1 MHGKWQSQAI
11 SFVSAS
17 VALATVLAA
26 QSAPTAN
33 RGQTLDAC
41 ALATNAEVVQV
52 AEEKPELAGLWQD
65 PEPVLGGKRCE
76 YSGGSIEVYDGATA
90 AADLERS
97 LKTFQVDKEPR
108 TPVSGIGSRAF
119 FMIPYPG
126 DDNRNLGL
134 LAVYAG
140 QRVLALT
147 LDAHNREPVTATRPR
162 LERLAKLVL
171 ARLE

>member
-1 MHGKWQSQAI
+1 MHGKWQSKAF
-11 SFVSAS
+11 SFVPAS
-17 VALATVLAA
+17 VALATGLAA
-26 QSAPTAN
+26 QTAPAAN

-41 ALATNAEVVQV
+41 ALATNAEVLQV
-52 AEEKPELAGLWQD
+52 AEEKPELAGFWQD

-76 YSGGSIEVYDGATA
+76 YSGGSIDVYAGATA

-97 LKTFQVDKEPR
+97 LKTFHIDKEPR

-119 FMIPYPG
+119 FMVPYPG

-134 LAVYAG
+134 LVVYAG

-147 LDAHNREPVTATRPR
+147 LDAHHREPVTATRPR
-162 LERLAKLVL
+162 LERFAKLVL
-171 ARLE
+171 TRLQ